1 VVRLMPMKTNSPDNF
16 LSIVVLVDQPVVAAM
31 ETQILVV
38 ILEELLLMGIKLR
51 SVRDVLQLQV
61 QRMEMAQIPFLNSQL
76 LDVSH

>member
-1 VVRLMPMKTNSPDNF
+1 MPMKKNSPDNF